1 MGVFPMEE
9 FAYILD
15 FLPQGIPTAGFS
27 KKEPICYAIGD
38 IEYKL
43 FELVAK
49 PNVPVEI
56 GTRTFIGKDSPTQ
69 KRDVIDHVKRRVTYA
84 DLTSNAISELEFA
97 VTTIVK
103 AREAEYIKFFN
114 EAEAISMKKHLLE
127 ELPGLGKKSL
137 NAILEERK
145 KGDFKDFEDLAQRAA
160 IKSPEKLI
168 VSRILLE
175 IEDPDRKRYLFVN
188 K

>member
-1 MGVFPMEE
+1 MEE
-9 FAYILD
+9 YAYILD
-15 FLPQGIPTAGFS
+15 YLPQGAPSMGFS

-38 IEYKL
+38 EEFKL

-49 PNVPVEI
+49 PNAPVVI
-56 GTRTFIGKDSPTQ
+56 GGRTFIGKDSATQ
-69 KRDVIDHVKRRVTYA
+69 KRDMIDHVKRRIKYE

-97 VTTIVK
+97 VSDIVMSNQE
-103 AREAEYIKFFN
+103 RFIKFFN

-137 NAILEERK
+137 NIILEERK
-145 KGDFKDFEDLAQRAA
+145 KGGFKDFADLAQRTN
-160 IKSPEKLI
+160 IKAPEKLV

-175 IEDPDRKRYLFVN
+175 IEDENRKRYLFVSR
-188 K
+188 